1 MAAVRRAHPAA
12 ATQGQ
17 AAIIWELD
25 RARAMLA
32 AGAALEEVLR
42 PAGPADFQPP
52 MKAAEVRL
60 ACMCYRCS
68 RLPLCSCYSSSTL
81 LRPHFIRG
89 RI

>member
-1 MAAVRRAHPAA
+1 MAGAAAVGSWFGAAAARRAHPTA

-52 MKAAEVRL
+52 MKAAEVRR
-60 ACMCYRCS
+60 AG
-68 RLPLCSCYSSSTL
+68 
-81 LRPHFIRG
+81 LR
-89 RI
+89 